1 MERMVFNSNGKLISI
16 DNSKLET
23 FPNSYP
29 SQQKKKH
36 KLKTSDSLNFLEEE
50 QFDNIF
56 EKACWSLHS
65 EDKAIPPL
73 IFSNGKTQE
82 DIVKEILNLI
92 KEGTKVIFLHG
103 TCGTGKSAIALNVAR
118 ILGKSSIIV
127 PVKAL
132 QRQYEHDYIENKYL
146 IKSNGSKMK
155 IAMVTGKEN
164 HDSLIKSGSSCAD
177 PSLPENIKFT
187 EKNYSQILEY
197 YRENPF
203 ISNKEIPD
211 IKSMRRIS
219 IAPANPYWSPILPA
233 SIEINML
240 RDSLKKRYLGCDGKE
255 YIFYHRKRGCSY
267 YDQYMSYIMADAIIF
282 NSAKYKSELS
292 IGRKPLTEVD
302 IIDEA
307 DEFLDSLFQQEE
319 LNLSRLSS
327 SLKLIFPEDLRAVE
341 QKDKILSLIELEEK
355 NKRALGIDENHVFKI
370 EESKIR
376 EILQTLSSSA
386 ELEGEIVLDEL
397 NYSNKALEISKNI
410 TDYSEVYL
418 TYRKEEEN
426 LFAKLVSTNLA
437 AKFKDILNKTK
448 ALILM
453 SGTLHSDSII
463 KNIFKIE
470 KYKIVEAETL
480 NIGSIE
486 ITKTGKEFDCKYS
499 NFKEKHSREDYLS
512 ALSSSVER
520 AEKPILIHVNAF
532 QDLPKEDEKESLNL
546 FNLMSSEKLK
556 KLQEEDKTG
565 RAVSIFKKGL
575 SDSLFTT
582 KCSRGIDFPG
592 DTCRSIVFTKFP
604 NPNISDTFWK
614 ILQRTHPEYFWEFY
628 KDKAHR
634 EFLQRIFRAVRSR
647 DDHVKILSPDLRV
660 LDAVKTL
667 QTSMLNQ
674 QNTQKLK

>member
-1 MERMVFNSNGKLISI
+1 MVFNSNGKLISI

>member
-1 MERMVFNSNGKLISI
+1 MVFNSNGKLISI

-410 TDYSEVYL
+410 TEYSEVYL